1 MVCVSSSVLLDGSII
16 QGWNRKVNGL
26 RATFTICLQEWEL
39 YGFSFIKRSKYI
51 VVLHIDGGDTA
62 WYYLAC

>member
-16 QGWNRKVNGL
+16 QGRKGKVNGPEP
-26 RATFTICLQEWEL
+26 TFTICLQDWEL
-39 YGFSFIKRSKYI
+39 YGFLFMKRSKYI
-51 VVLHIDGGDTA
+51 VVLHIDGGGIS

>member
-16 QGWNRKVNGL
+16 QGWKGKVNGL
-26 RATFTICLQEWEL
+26 EPTFTICLQDWEL
-39 YGFSFIKRSKYI
+39 YGFLFTKRSKYI
-51 VVLHIDGGDTA
+51 VVLHIDGGDTS

>member
-1 MVCVSSSVLLDGSII
+1 MVCVSSSVLLDRSII

-51 VVLHIDGGDTA
+51 VVLHIDGEGTT

>member
-16 QGWNRKVNGL
+16 QGRNGKVNGL
-26 RATFTICLQEWEL
+26 GATFTICLQDWEL
-39 YGFSFIKRSKYI
+39 YGFSFTKRSKYI
-51 VVLHIDGGDTA
+51 VVLHIDGRGTA

>member
-16 QGWNRKVNGL
+16 QGRKGKVNGL

-39 YGFSFIKRSKYI
+39 SGFSFIKRSKYI
-51 VVLHIDGGDTA
+51 VVLHIDGKKEV
-62 WYYLAC
+62 W